1 MSFQSGARID
11 SGGGRRGAASF
22 GFWPRESRG
31 DIRDTR
37 DTGGYLSFCMGPK
50 ESVAKAVQQPNL
62 GLCGIQG
69 HSGRD
74 QEHEFKVLRL
84 PRCGHCTAPDSGVE
98 NFETELSFP
107 SSDKGVGST
116 VAQRNVQTAKSVICE
131 VYRDL
136 ERRCHEE
143 RRQYEESGTQPSQQ
157 KLNFWSTYT
166 NKARLQ
172 HFTSESVAFVQKNPE
187 CRSRLL
193 TGKQLRFLV
202 LLQHLVSEDSLDV
215 TRPERLRKH
224 QDVFEGVLTDSI
236 SSQLVED
243 AHRCEFSIEGRSF
256 SLQDVLQLEGQQEE
270 RKKRIAQFQSE
281 LVHALETYLL
291 SFCAR
296 KELSP
301 GGSKRLMQAVTTQMS
316 QAGLANI
323 DRGSEASR
331 YFVGSQGLD
340 QRIAY
345 NLSTMYVHDQEALKL
360 SIVCMRTGFTQYLDK
375 DELLHLAG
383 VQYPRRC
390 KPDSYL
396 YQYATL
402 CVTIGPPVENSERIE
417 CSVLDALDEA
427 QINAALGED
436 EEEVI
441 LDEAQLQVT

>member
-1 MSFQSGARID
+1 MAFQSWGAQRMD
-11 SGGGRRGAASF
+11 TGGLPRGGTSF
-22 GFWPRESRG
+22 GWPREPRVESRSV
-31 DIRDTR
+31 
-37 DTGGYLSFCMGPK
+37 GGYLSFCMGPK
-50 ESVAKAVQQPNL
+50 ESVAKAVQQPTL
-62 GLCGIQG
+62 GLCGVQT

-74 QEHEFKVLRL
+74 QDHEFKVLRL
-84 PRCGHCTAPDSGVE
+84 PRCGHCTAPESGAD
-98 NFETELSFP
+98 NLDTELSFP
-107 SSDKGVGST
+107 SSDKGIGTIS
-116 VAQRNVQTAKSVICE
+116 VAQRNLQTAKSVICD
-131 VYRDL
+131 VYREL

-143 RRQYEESGTQPSQQ
+143 QRQYEESGTQPSQQ
-157 KLNFWSTYT
+157 KFNFWSTYT

-172 HFTSESVAFVQKNPE
+172 QFTSDSMAFVQKNPE
-187 CRSRLL
+187 CRSRPLS
-193 TGKQLRFLV
+193 GKQLRFLI
-202 LLQHLVSEDSLDV
+202 LLQHLVSEDCFDV

-224 QDVFEGVLTDSI
+224 QDLFEGVLTDSI

-256 SLQDVLQLEGQQEE
+256 SLQEVLQKEGRQEE

-281 LVHALETYLL
+281 LVHALETYLI
-291 SFCAR
+291 SFCA
-296 KELSP
+296 KKGLSP
-301 GGSKRLMQAVTTQMS
+301 VGSKRLMQAVTTQMS

-345 NLSTMYVHDQEALKL
+345 NLSTMYIPDQEALKL
-360 SIVCMRTGFTQYLDK
+360 SILCMRTGFTQYLDK
-375 DELLHLAG
+375 DELATMAG

-402 CVTIGPPVENSERIE
+402 CFTVGPSVENCESVD

-427 QINAALGED
+427 HISAALEED

-441 LDEAQLQVT
+441 LDEARQQVT